1 MRIIILLRF
10 VVALLS
16 FTGKKLHSLLFWN
29 ICSSIIFISFFLSGM
44 LNVFI
49 VCIAND
55 LSIRVYSVLMATAEV
70 ILNMISILVTMIFA
84 YQTIILL
91 KKNRTLNM
99 NDPQKEIL
107 DFVFRG

>member
-1 MRIIILLRF
+1 
-10 VVALLS
+10 
-16 FTGKKLHSLLFWN
+16 
-29 ICSSIIFISFFLSGM
+29 M

>member
-1 MRIIILLRF
+1 M
-10 VVALLS
+10 
-16 FTGKKLHSLLFWN
+16 
-29 ICSSIIFISFFLSGM
+29 
-44 LNVFI
+44 FI

-91 KKNRTLNM
+91 KKNRTLSI

>member
-1 MRIIILLRF
+1 
-10 VVALLS
+10 
-16 FTGKKLHSLLFWN
+16 
-29 ICSSIIFISFFLSGM
+29 M

-70 ILNMISILVTMIFA
+70 ILNMISILVTMVFA